1 MICECSEGHISFSK
15 DNLNICGMS
24 GCGKATV
31 IISPID
37 IKWFY
42 KIQEKGLCIH
52 HKDLYKIIEDPNMP
66 KDVKK
71 QIKKVFQDLWSNNV
85 KSIKTRCNIKIMKHN
100 QNYLYI

>member
-1 MICECSEGHISFSK
+1 MIYECPSGHISFSK
-15 DNLNICGMS
+15 DNLDICGKG

-42 KIQEKGLCIH
+42 KIQETGLCIDRT
-52 HKDLYKIIEDPNMP
+52 DLYKIIEDPNMP

-71 QIKKVFQDLWSNNV
+71 QIN
-85 KSIKTRCNIKIMKHN
+85 KIFPH
-100 QNYLYI
+100 L